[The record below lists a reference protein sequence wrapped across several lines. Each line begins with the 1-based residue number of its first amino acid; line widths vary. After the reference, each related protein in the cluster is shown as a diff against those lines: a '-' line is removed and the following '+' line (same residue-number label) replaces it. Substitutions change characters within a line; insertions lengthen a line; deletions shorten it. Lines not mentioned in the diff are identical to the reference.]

1 MYGYKAHAGGL
12 KSNKKGVCY
21 SHDICVMIGPVYFT
35 GRSQLWASGFMIV
48 GDVDPF
54 LLW

>member
-12 KSNKKGVCY
+12 KSNQKGVCY
-21 SHDICVMIGPVYFT
+21 FHDICVMIVPVCFT
-35 GRSQLWASGFMIV
+35 GRSLLWASGFVVV